1 MSPLVDRTGHRYGRL
16 TVIARVGR
24 ASNRDALWSSRCDCG
39 SEIEVS
45 ASNLR
50 AGHTRSCGCLMRE
63 TAAAMG
69 AEHGGANLR
78 HGHTRRGRKSAEF
91 QAYTNA
97 KRRCRNPR
105 TQGFEHWGGR
115 GIEFRY
121 ASFEEFYGDVGP
133 KPSRDLSLDRIDNDG
148 HYEPGNCRWATRSV
162 QNANQRPRRCRSVI
176 DANLAAYALQDLS
189 PNGVAPAA

>member
-1 MSPLVDRTGHRYGRL
+1 VSKLVDRIGERYGRL
-16 TVIARVGR
+16 TVVALAGR
-24 ASNRDALWSSRCDCG
+24 ASNRDALWSCRCDCG

-50 AGHTRSCGCLMRE
+50 TGNTRSCGCLMRE

-78 HGHTRRGRKSAEF
+78 HGHSRRGRKSAEF

-121 ASFEEFYGDVGP
+121 GSFEEFHADLGP
-133 KPSRDLSLDRIDNDG
+133 KPSPNLSLDRINNDG

-162 QNANQRPRRCRSVI
+162 QNANQRPRRRWRVR
-176 DANLAAYALQDLS
+176 DASLAGYPLQDLS